1 MFRDLSDVRGSS
13 LPEEFR
19 SLSVRAFGATMD
31 NGRIACGRFALSI
44 IDHGAKVGRHRNS
57 CFYLACTGGDHSQA
71 LALKSSRVL
80 RANGLARERGRV
92 IDYGVLHDGRGG
104 SHLIVRARRSAGGG
118 SL

>member
-44 IDHGAKVGRHRNS
+44 IDHGAKAGSGELRKAV
-57 CFYLACTGGDHSQA
+57 TEA
-71 LALKSSRVL
+71 LAVHRELKG
-80 RANGLARERGRV
+80 AW
-92 IDYGVLHDGRGG
+92 
-104 SHLIVRARRSAGGG
+104 
-118 SL
+118 